1 MQLAPADIRAL
12 QVFRAVVEHQG
23 FLGAQVALGLSQPAI
38 SQHLKSL
45 EERLGA
51 VLCHRGRQGFALT
64 EQGRL
69 VYEESRPLFSAL
81 GAFNS
86 AVQHLGHD
94 IRGMVR
100 LGVVD
105 NTISNPDL
113 PVSVALHRFGLIA
126 PDVSLNVRVAS
137 PEDLITELSNGTL
150 DIAIMPGFM
159 DNDSIVFIPMI
170 LEYHALFCGKN
181 HPLYHRAADTGLTRD
196 DVAAHPFVVRR
207 YASSQDLSEFPNAR
221 GTAAASNMEAQ
232 AILVLSGRYIG
243 FLPEH
248 YAQIW
253 IQRDDMRCLGHNRW
267 RQISRFGIAVRRSD
281 RQSAAQKILIREVLS
296 ACTGMPNA
304 AQ

>member
-1 MQLAPADIRAL
+1 MQIAPADIRAL
-12 QVFRAVVEHQG
+12 QVFRAVVDHQG

-38 SQHLKSL
+38 SQHLRSL

-94 IRGMVR
+94 IRGMIR

-105 NTISNPDL
+105 NTITNPDL
-113 PVSVALHRFGLIA
+113 PVPVALHRFGLIA
-126 PDVSLNVRVAS
+126 PKVSLGVRVS
-137 PEDLITELSNGTL
+137 TPEDLITELSNGNL
-150 DIAIMPGFM
+150 DIAVMPAFM
-159 DNDSIVFIPMI
+159 ENDGIVFIPVIM
-170 LEYHALFCGKN
+170 EYHALFCSRA
-181 HPLYHRAADTGLTRD
+181 HPLYHRADDPGLSCA

-207 YASSQDLSEFPNAR
+207 YASSQDLTDFPGAQA
-221 GTAAASNMEAQ
+221 TAAASNMEAQ
-232 AILVLSGRYIG
+232 AILILSGRYIG

-248 YAQIW
+248 YARIW
-253 IQRDDMRCLGHNRW
+253 RRDDELRCVGQSRW

-281 RQSAAQKILIREVLS
+281 RQSAAQKILIRELLS
-296 ACTGMPNA
+296 ACRGVPDA
-304 AQ
+304 V